1 MARGVKPINN
11 ARAEESIAFIILLE
25 KVCYRERRIFKQV
38 FSWLSLFKGGN
49 SIVIIML
56 RILLSFA

>member
-25 KVCYRERRIFKQV
+25 KVFYRERRIFKQV

-49 SIVIIML
+49 SVVIIML